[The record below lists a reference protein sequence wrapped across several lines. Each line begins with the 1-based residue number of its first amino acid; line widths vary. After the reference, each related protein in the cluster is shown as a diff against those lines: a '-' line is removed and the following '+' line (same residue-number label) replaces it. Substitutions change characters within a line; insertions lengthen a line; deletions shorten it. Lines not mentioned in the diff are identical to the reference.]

1 MADLSP
7 NSALLHALA
16 NQALPWWKAL
26 AELVDN
32 AFDAGAKRVEIIAKN
47 KVLTVRDDG
56 KGIKNILAIATLG
69 HHDRQES
76 TQLGMYG
83 IGAKDAWLFCS
94 EVLDVDTVHAGQ
106 HGTLRVDV
114 RELVKNNWQC
124 ADPFYEPSDLP
135 SGTTIRLPL
144 RAGRNLPGQD
154 AFEEL
159 AFAFTPAISNGLQI
173 LCDTAKGKGLP
184 KALRPH
190 VMPLVEEPVR
200 STFDIDGKEVQID
213 IGILPDGVKMDRGP
227 LWLQYKHRILGRS
240 SIGIGQYSS
249 LRIAGR
255 IILGEGWKL
264 SKNKDDLTLHKD
276 RLNDAIF
283 VRIEGILKKASALSE
298 SIESAAL
305 RNLLETQLNDVID
318 AGKNKKPARDKG
330 EKIGSV
336 GPKSTPRKVGKA
348 SKTRGLDGNADCPFG
363 KSGRKNGFIFDWENA
378 STDTI
383 GRFDRGG
390 SRVFLNLDHPFVAA
404 AKSAQNHHALLCCAA
419 ALIADNASRHDTA
432 GNALLAFKFSD
443 FSTALGGLMSSFK
456 DVKANEKTAV

>member
-47 KVLTVRDDG
+47 KTVVVKDDG

-94 EVLDVDTVHAGQ
+94 EVLDVDTVHSGQ
-106 HGTLRVDV
+106 RCKLRVDV
-114 RELVKNNWQC
+114 KELVKNNWQC
-124 ADPFYEPSDLP
+124 DDPTYEPTDSP

-144 RAGRNLPGQD
+144 RPGRNLPGQD
-154 AFEEL
+154 ALDEL
-159 AFAFTPAISNGLQI
+159 AFVFTPAISNGLQI
-173 LCDTAKGKGLP
+173 VSDTKAKSLP
-184 KALRPH
+184 KPLRPH
-190 VMPLVEEPVR
+190 TMPMLEDSVR
-200 STFDIDGKEVQID
+200 STFDIDGKAVQID

-264 SKNKDDLTLHKD
+264 SKNKDDLTLNKD

-283 VRIEGILKKASALSE
+283 VRIEGILKKASMLSE
-298 SIESAAL
+298 TIESAAL
-305 RNLLETQLNDVID
+305 RSLLECQLNEFID
-318 AGKNKKPARDKG
+318 ESGKNKKPARSKG
-330 EKIGSV
+330 DTVGSV
-336 GPKSTPRKVGKA
+336 GPKATPRKVTKA
-348 SKTRGLDGNADCPFG
+348 SKTRGLPGTAECQYG
-363 KSGRKNGFIFDWENA
+363 ESGRKHGFVFDWEN
-378 STDTI
+378 SSPDSI

-404 AKSAQNHHALLCCAA
+404 SKAAQNNQALLCCAS
-419 ALIADNASRHDTA
+419 ALIADDAARHDST
-432 GNALLAFKFSD
+432 GNALLAFKFKD

-456 DVKANEKTAV
+456 EVKQNEKVAV